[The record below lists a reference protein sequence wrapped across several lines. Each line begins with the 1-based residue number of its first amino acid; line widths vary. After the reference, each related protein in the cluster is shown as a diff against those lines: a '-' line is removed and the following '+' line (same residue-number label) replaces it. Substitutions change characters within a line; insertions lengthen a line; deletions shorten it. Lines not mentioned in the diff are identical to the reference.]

1 MLATTDWKIVLNAG
15 GETTLLFRRSG
26 DETENLA
33 GAEEFAE
40 IQRDLEHRLLRRLVS
55 SSSRDAVGPAPR
67 TLSTTVATMVRG
79 VVGDGRYD
87 DIRMRAA
94 GPLDRARHLVRR

>member
-1 MLATTDWKIVLNAG
+1 MTDNAR
-15 GETTLLFRRSG
+15 TAS
-26 DETENLA
+26 D
-33 GAEEFAE
+33 
-40 IQRDLEHRLLRRLVS
+40 
-55 SSSRDAVGPAPR
+55 PAPR